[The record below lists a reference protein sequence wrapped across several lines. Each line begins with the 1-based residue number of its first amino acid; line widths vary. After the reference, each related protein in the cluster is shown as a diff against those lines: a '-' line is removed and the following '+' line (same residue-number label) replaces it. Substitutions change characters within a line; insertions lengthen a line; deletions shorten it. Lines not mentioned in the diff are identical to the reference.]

1 MFVRFG
7 FTLILLI
14 LNFIAVGILLFIDY
28 RKEENQTLVKDWDIP
43 ISANNATYL
52 SLQSK
57 SFEKK
62 RVFQKKGNRWWIKKP
77 VFWRANEHAVHQI
90 LNQLKF
96 LEFEIRFSLE
106 EMIQGGRDLAEY
118 GLDKPDFSIVFGDQ
132 SNSIELSFGKLSEI
146 GNRIYVLSPDKK
158 DVLVIKQDVVKSLI
172 NPLSDLIESNIFV
185 EPIFS
190 VKELTV
196 EKRQDQLQRT
206 RLEKGDESWKFSIP
220 FEDQVDPMKIKYFL
234 NHLYALKLEDFVFE
248 EDTESIQSSFEN
260 PKLRLVVGSKEKQ
273 EILLVGKEV
282 ISTKFPDRTNYYAK
296 RKNLDEIFIISNK
309 VFTLVEDMENFLRY
323 NRLVDFDE
331 KSLQRMVVKNEGN
344 QVTIQKQKSTL
355 KEQTDKWYL
364 MENLK
369 DQPISVEPV
378 DSNVFNDKI
387 ASLERIFIKSFVTDT
402 PSSEELEEF
411 GLKDSSR
418 EITLAGDHKKI
429 SIIIGNT
436 IPDKNLVYVKRHDSD
451 SVFAIDDEILLKIT
465 TDRLDYRDRHLFKL
479 NSNDS
484 LSAIKIL
491 NYEDKAVTFR
501 TNKQSNQTWENYCE
515 ENLKEFDKKNI
526 EILLRY
532 GRNFKVRTYLKN
544 SVNPKGFGSEE
555 ILHPWKLI
563 LEYSIEPNSGKPY
576 TQSYLLTERI
586 GGLLQVGADL
596 KSDHEFTLTQ
606 ELVDALFPF
615 TFERTVISVEEALK
629 VPQNDNK

>member
-1 MFVRFG
+1 MFVRFR

-28 RKEENQTLVKDWDIP
+28 RKEENQTFIKDWDIP
-43 ISANNATYL
+43 TYANNATFL
-52 SLQSK
+52 SLQGK

-96 LEFEIRFSLE
+96 LEIEVRFSLE
-106 EMIQGGRDLAEY
+106 EMRQGGRDLAEY

-132 SNSIELSFGKLSEI
+132 SDSIELSFGKLSEI
-146 GNRIYVLSPDKK
+146 GNRIYVLSPDKE
-158 DVLVIKQDVVKSLI
+158 DVLVIKQDVVKSII
-172 NPLSDLIESNIFV
+172 NPLSDLIESNIFL

-196 EKRQDQLQRT
+196 EKRQDQLQRI
-206 RLEKGDESWKFSIP
+206 RLEKRDESWKFSIP
-220 FEDQVDPMKIKYFL
+220 FEDQVDPIKIKYFL
-234 NHLYALKLEDFVFE
+234 NHLHALKLEDFVFE

-282 ISTKFPDRTNYYAK
+282 ISTKYPDSTNYYAK

-309 VFTLVEDMENFLRY
+309 VFALVKDMENRLRY

-331 KSLQRMVVKNEGN
+331 KSLQRMVVKNMGN

-355 KEQTDKWYL
+355 QEQTDKWYL

-369 DQPISVEPV
+369 DQPISVETV
-378 DSNVFNDKI
+378 DSQVFNDKI
-387 ASLERIFIKSFVTDT
+387 AFLKKIFIRLFVTDT
-402 PSSEELEEF
+402 PSSKELEEF

-418 EITLAGDHKKI
+418 EITLSGDYKNI
-429 SIIIGNT
+429 SIIIGNP

-451 SVFAIDDEILLKIT
+451 SVFAIDDGILFKFT

-479 NSNDS
+479 SSEDT
-484 LSAIKIL
+484 LSAIKIR
-491 NYEDKAVTFR
+491 NYEDRALRFQI
-501 TNKQSNQTWENYCE
+501 NKESNQTWENYFE
-515 ENLKEFDKKNI
+515 ENSKGSDKKNL

-532 GRNFKVRTYLKN
+532 GRNFMVRTYLKN

-555 ILHPWKLI
+555 LLHPWKLI
-563 LEYSIEPNSGKPY
+563 LEYSIEPGSGKSY

-586 GGLLQVGADL
+586 GGLLQVGANL
-596 KSDHEFTLTQ
+596 ESDQEFTLTQ

-615 TFERTVISVEEALK
+615 TFDRTVISVEEALQ
-629 VPQNDNK
+629 VPQNDN

>member
-1 MFVRFG
+1 MFVRFR

-28 RKEENQTLVKDWDIP
+28 RKEENQTFIKDWDIP
-43 ISANNATYL
+43 TYANNATFL
-52 SLQSK
+52 SLQGK

-96 LEFEIRFSLE
+96 LEIEVRFSLE
-106 EMIQGGRDLAEY
+106 EMRQGGRDLAEY

-132 SNSIELSFGKLSEI
+132 SDSIELSFGKLSEI
-146 GNRIYVLSPDKK
+146 GNRIYVLSPDKE
-158 DVLVIKQDVVKSLI
+158 DVLVIKQDVVKSII
-172 NPLSDLIESNIFV
+172 NPLSDLIESNIFL

-196 EKRQDQLQRT
+196 EKRQDQLQRI
-206 RLEKGDESWKFSIP
+206 RLEKRDESWKFSIP
-220 FEDQVDPMKIKYFL
+220 FEDQVDPIKIKYFL
-234 NHLYALKLEDFVFE
+234 NHLHALKLEDFVFE

-282 ISTKFPDRTNYYAK
+282 ISTKYPDSTNYYAK

-309 VFTLVEDMENFLRY
+309 VFALVKDMENRLRY

-331 KSLQRMVVKNEGN
+331 KSLQRMVVKNMGN

-355 KEQTDKWYL
+355 QEQTDKWYL

-369 DQPISVEPV
+369 DQPISVETV
-378 DSNVFNDKI
+378 DSQVFNDKI
-387 ASLERIFIKSFVTDT
+387 AFLKKIFIRLFVTDT
-402 PSSEELEEF
+402 PSSKELEEF

-418 EITLAGDHKKI
+418 EITLSGDYKNI
-429 SIIIGNT
+429 SIIIGNP

-451 SVFAIDDEILLKIT
+451 SVFAIDDGILFKFT

-479 NSNDS
+479 SSEDT
-484 LSAIKIL
+484 LSAIKIR
-491 NYEDKAVTFR
+491 NYEDRALRFQI
-501 TNKQSNQTWENYCE
+501 NKESNQTWENYFE
-515 ENLKEFDKKNI
+515 ENSKGSDKKNL

-532 GRNFKVRTYLKN
+532 GRNFMVRTYLKN

-555 ILHPWKLI
+555 LLHPWKLI
-563 LEYSIEPNSGKPY
+563 LEYSIEPGSGKSY

-586 GGLLQVGADL
+586 GGLLQVGANL
-596 KSDHEFTLTQ
+596 ESDHEFTLTQ

-615 TFERTVISVEEALK
+615 TFDRTVISVEEALQ
-629 VPQNDNK
+629 VPQNDD

>member
-1 MFVRFG
+1 MFVRFR

-28 RKEENQTLVKDWDIP
+28 RKEENQTFVKDWDIP
-43 ISANNATYL
+43 IFANNATYL
-52 SLQSK
+52 SLQGK

-96 LEFEIRFSLE
+96 LEIEVRFSLE
-106 EMIQGGRDLAEY
+106 EMRQGGRDLAEY

-132 SNSIELSFGKLSEI
+132 SDSIELSFGKLSEI
-146 GNRIYVLSPDKK
+146 GNRIYVLSPDKE
-158 DVLVIKQDVVKSLI
+158 DVLVIKQDVVKSII
-172 NPLSDLIESNIFV
+172 NPLSDLIESNIFL

-196 EKRQDQLQRT
+196 EKRQDQLQRI
-206 RLEKGDESWKFSIP
+206 RLEKRDESWKFSIP
-220 FEDQVDPMKIKYFL
+220 FEDQVDPIKIKYFL
-234 NHLYALKLEDFVFE
+234 NHLHALKLEDFVFE

-282 ISTKFPDRTNYYAK
+282 ISTKYPDSTNYYAK

-309 VFTLVEDMENFLRY
+309 VFALVKDMENRLRY

-331 KSLQRMVVKNEGN
+331 KSLQRMVVKNMGN

-355 KEQTDKWYL
+355 QEQTDKWYL

-369 DQPISVEPV
+369 DQPISVETV
-378 DSNVFNDKI
+378 DSQVFNDKI
-387 ASLERIFIKSFVTDT
+387 AFLKKIFIRLFVTDT
-402 PSSEELEEF
+402 PSSKELEEF

-418 EITLAGDHKKI
+418 EITLSGDYKNI
-429 SIIIGNT
+429 SIIIGNP

-451 SVFAIDDEILLKIT
+451 SVFAIDDGILFKFT

-479 NSNDS
+479 SSEDT
-484 LSAIKIL
+484 LSAIKIR
-491 NYEDKAVTFR
+491 NYEDRALRFQI
-501 TNKQSNQTWENYCE
+501 NKESNQTWENYFE
-515 ENLKEFDKKNI
+515 ENSKGSDKKNL

-532 GRNFKVRTYLKN
+532 GRNFMVRTYLKN

-555 ILHPWKLI
+555 LLHPWKLI
-563 LEYSIEPNSGKPY
+563 LEYSIEPGSGKSY

-586 GGLLQVGADL
+586 GGLLQVGANL
-596 KSDHEFTLTQ
+596 ESDHEFTLTQ

-615 TFERTVISVEEALK
+615 TFDRTVISVEEALQ
-629 VPQNDNK
+629 VPQNDN